1 MGTVEVYILGQNYT
15 IKGDASEEYIQ
26 ELAAHVNDRLNEVY
40 QKAPGI
46 SPVKASILAAISI
59 ADELHRLKEEYGLIT
74 NIAEKASVLSNLFD

>member
-15 IKGDASEEYIQ
+15 IKGDAPEEYIQ
-26 ELAAHVNDRLNEVY
+26 KLAAHVNDRLNEVY